1 MQKQKIIEY
10 STYFVVIAFLFGL
23 LFSESVLSISSGLLL
38 FLALLNGNFKEKIG
52 FIKHEKTIWA
62 LASIYLLYVIGMF
75 FTNDIR
81 LGLWELKRY
90 LFWATVPFSVAL
102 IPNVSEKKVWNL
114 LLVYVI
120 MVLLATIHT
129 SIRIVFSDYFQIDN
143 VRYAA
148 KIPHVSLSIQVVFA
162 IFILLISK
170 IIKTP
175 VLGQINKWIVA
186 GLIVWLFI
194 FLGFQKSLNAVL
206 AFYVTGIIFLFWFF
220 KRNNFPKIIW
230 LLLLFYV
237 LTPFVYVGNVA
248 YNFFNLKEKNPNYNI
263 KTESG
268 RAYAFQTEKYETENG
283 YHVYWYVCNQELT
296 KEWNRISDKKIYEK
310 GATGEKIYDTLM
322 RYMTSKGLKKD
333 STGVASLNSSD
344 VKNIQS
350 GIANIIFVKHKYSIY
365 PRIYETIWEI
375 NKYMH
380 TGNPNNQSFSQR
392 IEYFKATLYIVKN
405 NFWGIGTGN
414 FKSAFDDAF
423 VKIDSKLNPELRNYV
438 HNQYLNYLVK
448 FGFLGFLLIIS
459 LLTMVVIKKKQIK
472 NVLSVVLISIVGVT
486 CMGETTLETHIGLHF
501 FLFFIAVLMYHSP
514 KLLVNSFEIKQIK
527 K

>member
-1 MQKQKIIEY
+1 MQKQKLIEY
-10 STYFVVIAFLFGL
+10 FTYFVVIAFLFGL
-23 LFSESVLSISSGLLL
+23 LFSESVLSISSVLLL
-38 FLALLNGNFKEKIG
+38 LLALLNGRFKDKIQ
-52 FIKHEKTIWA
+52 FVKREKTIWA
-62 LASIYLLYVIGMF
+62 FAAIYLFYVVGMF
-75 FTNDIR
+75 FTNDFQ

-90 LFWATVPFSVAL
+90 LFWATIPLSVAL
-102 IPNVSEKKVWNL
+102 IPNVDEKKVWNL
-114 LLVYVI
+114 LLVYVV
-120 MVLLATIHT
+120 MVFLATVHT
-129 SIRIVFSDYFQIDN
+129 GSRIVFSDYFQIDN

-186 GLIVWLFI
+186 GLILWLFA

-206 AFYVTGIIFLFWFF
+206 AFYVTGIIFIVWFF
-220 KRNNFPKIIW
+220 KRNNFPKVVW

-237 LTPFVYVGNVA
+237 LSPFAYVGNVA
-248 YNFFNLKEKNPNYNI
+248 FHFFNFKEKKPDYSL

-268 RAYAFQTEKYETENG
+268 RSYTFQTDKYETENG
-283 YHVYWYVCNQELT
+283 YHVYWYICNAELFS
-296 KEWNRISDKKIYEK
+296 EWNRISDVKIDGI
-310 GATGEKIYDTLM
+310 GASGEKIYDTLL

-333 STGVASLNSSD
+333 SVGIVSLNSTD
-344 VKNIQS
+344 IKNIQS
-350 GIANIIFVKHKYSIY
+350 GIANTIFVKHKYSIY

-423 VKIDSKLNPELRNYV
+423 VKIDSKLKPELRNYV

-448 FGFLGFLLIIS
+448 FGFLGFLLIIG
-459 LLTMVVIKKKQIK
+459 LLSMTLFKKNQFK
-472 NVLSVVLISIVGVT
+472 NVLSIVLISIVGVT

-501 FLFFIAVLMYHSP
+501 FLFFISVFMYHSP
-514 KLLVNSFEIKQIK
+514 KLLVNSFIKNE
-527 K
+527 